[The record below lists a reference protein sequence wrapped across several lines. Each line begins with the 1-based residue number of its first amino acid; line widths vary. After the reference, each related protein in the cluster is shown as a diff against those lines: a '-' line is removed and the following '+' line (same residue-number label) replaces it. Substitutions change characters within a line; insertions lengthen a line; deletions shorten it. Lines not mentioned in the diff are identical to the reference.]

1 MDTLPNPQC
10 TLVALSPVQLWCVS
24 QVPGDPAAFTPLQMI
39 PAKRV
44 ARHIGRELLAIRHDR
59 ARLTEALLHLA
70 EL

>member
-1 MDTLPNPQC
+1 MDTLSKPQGTLPALRNPRLHAVYNRPEP
-10 TLVALSPVQLWCVS
+10 TETRP
-24 QVPGDPAAFTPLQMI
+24 PLE
-39 PAKRV
+39 RV